1 MRVGPAA
8 SRGRRAPRRCA
19 RATLQCRGPGCTVVR
34 HMPAVSGPLA
44 ATNRPTAFAHD
55 SQFLGGSSDSLSERA
70 TRCEAAVHRLRQ
82 VPVVVVVR
90 LQGPPTVVP
99 PLKALNLMT
108 DTLCAT
114 CRRGSGVRREC
125 TTHLWSSTGRWRD
138 VQTSTVP
145 RCRPHEVL
153 KRPLAIAC
161 SRPQRQLS
169 LPPPFPSPAFLS
181 FLAAS
186 ESPSRARSTARILR
200 ILRKVSLLS
209 LLVPRA
215 LFPLMQSATSPSRS
229 TRIMNPS
236 LFSASNATS
245 LHRKHRPALL
255 HCLKSRYTSV
265 SGSAHLCRSRLCPYH
280 RTISLVSHRTSN

>member
-99 PLKALNLMT
+99 PLKALKDILSPATHRSAIERPDDRHALCDVPSWIGRAARVHDAPLVVHREMAGRS
-108 DTLCAT
+108 DIYCAT
-114 CRRGSGVRREC
+114 
-125 TTHLWSSTGRWRD
+125 
-138 VQTSTVP
+138 
-145 RCRPHEVL
+145 
-153 KRPLAIAC
+153 
-161 SRPQRQLS
+161 
-169 LPPPFPSPAFLS
+169 LPPTRSPEAALGHCLLKATTLEIPSFFHMKS
-181 FLAAS
+181 I
-186 ESPSRARSTARILR
+186 RR
-200 ILRKVSLLS
+200 
-209 LLVPRA
+209 
-215 LFPLMQSATSPSRS
+215 
-229 TRIMNPS
+229 NPS
-236 LFSASNATS
+236 
-245 LHRKHRPALL
+245 
-255 HCLKSRYTSV
+255 
-265 SGSAHLCRSRLCPYH
+265 
-280 RTISLVSHRTSN
+280 